1 MKMKGPFIRQT
12 EPFDLPALE
21 RIVPAESMQSL
32 KLLAR
37 QVQFDFHQHSRPVK
51 IWHINS
57 SAVGG
62 GVADILNYLVP
73 LSNEMGILSHWFV
86 IDGDPA
92 FFEITKT
99 FHNALQ
105 GSVTAAIEPEMF
117 THFEAVVKRNG
128 ECLQSLVQDYGI
140 DAPDVIVIHDPQP
153 SALVPFL
160 RQKFSESILIWRGHI
175 QFDFQ
180 SHDYSHPG
188 RRIWEF
194 LLNYINACDCA
205 IFHLPEMVPPGI
217 NIPIRFIL
225 PSINPLAYINRD
237 LNSPHGTPFID
248 STLHKYK
255 LERFH
260 DRSVPMLLQ
269 NARFDPWKD
278 PSGVIEAVR
287 SARKSLSNN
296 GHSPELVLAGPLAE
310 DDPEAKTILAQ
321 LSQLLDGDGAV
332 HLIPIDP
339 KNRQM
344 TTPQSQAL
352 QSMGLDPGNLTAEN
366 VMELEINALQTRA
379 DIIIAKSLREGFG
392 LAVTG
397 AGFHG
402 KPRIVSQVGGLA
414 HQVASLNGHLLAA
427 LVGGAPQFSRQVSIE
442 MTRDWIVKLLT
453 TPDLRNSMGNNAKQH
468 VIENFLPHRHLSDY
482 LNLFLE
488 LRKAKQATTQAVAP
502 A

>member
-1 MKMKGPFIRQT
+1 MKGPFIRQT
-12 EPFDLPALE
+12 EPFDLLALE
-21 RIVPAESMQSL
+21 RIVPAQSIQSL

-37 QVQFDFHQHSRPVK
+37 QVRFDFHQDNQPVK
-51 IWHINS
+51 VWHINS

-73 LSNEMGILSHWFV
+73 LSNEMGILTHWFV
-86 IDGDPA
+86 IDGDRS
-92 FFEITKT
+92 FFETTKT

-105 GSVTAAIEPEMF
+105 GSVKAEIEPEMF
-117 THFEAVVKRNG
+117 THYGAVVKENG
-128 ECLQSLVQDYGI
+128 EWLQWLVQHHGLET
-140 DAPDVIVIHDPQP
+140 PDVIVVHDPQP
-153 SALVPFL
+153 AALIPLF

-175 QFDFQ
+175 QFDVQ
-180 SHDYSHPG
+180 GSGYSHPG

-194 LLNYINACDCA
+194 LLQYINDCDCA

-217 NIPIRFIL
+217 NIPVRYIL
-225 PSINPLAYINRD
+225 PSINPLAFVNRD
-237 LNSPHGTPFID
+237 LNSPQGTPFID
-248 STLHKYK
+248 NTLLKYG

-260 DRSVPMLLQ
+260 DRSVPMVLQ

-287 SARKSLSNN
+287 SARKSLSHR
-296 GHSPELVLAGPLAE
+296 GKLPELVLAGPLAE
-310 DDPEAKTILAQ
+310 DDPEAKIILAQ
-321 LSQLLDGDGAV
+321 LSQMLDGDGAV
-332 HLIPIDP
+332 HLVPIDP
-339 KNRQM
+339 KNRLI
-344 TTPQSQAL
+344 TAPQLQAL
-352 QSMGLDPGNLTAEN
+352 QRIGLDSANLTAEN

-414 HQVASLNGHLLAA
+414 HQVASITGPLLAA
-427 LVGGAPQFSRQVSIE
+427 LVGGAPQFSRQASIE

-453 TPDLRNSMGNNAKQH
+453 TPDLRDSMGNNARQH

-482 LNLFLE
+482 LKLFLE
-488 LRKAKQATTQAVAP
+488 LRTAKQTTTQAVAP